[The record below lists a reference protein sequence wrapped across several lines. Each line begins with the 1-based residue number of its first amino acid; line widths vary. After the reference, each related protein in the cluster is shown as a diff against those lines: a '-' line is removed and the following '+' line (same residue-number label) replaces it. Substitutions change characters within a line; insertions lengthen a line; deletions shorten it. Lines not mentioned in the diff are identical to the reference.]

1 MARLLKTPPEVLLR
15 IAEYLPQQ
23 RDCLALSL
31 VSRNLRGVGEQCL
44 YSDVVLRL
52 KRDGA
57 TDNQV
62 EAFYHAIAANK
73 DRRDW
78 VRSLSVI
85 VLGRNF
91 TLRQRKLI
99 SQILRM
105 LPRLVSSTFEYPF
118 ADAFNGN
125 PFNLRPHLNHA
136 TPIVSS
142 LRRFTWINAEI
153 LDVTSFRSFLTY
165 HCNITHI
172 AFNEDRFVVP
182 KIGRDLL
189 PNLESLQAPINTILR
204 MLPRRR
210 IQRVRTTINLRT
222 QPGWQT
228 MKHRELRNIQVL
240 SYAVYGGSKALEL
253 FESLVRQMVNLE
265 FVEVQDE
272 SSIRPSTLRNT
283 KVRFLRVRNVR
294 EEFLVKSF
302 FDRLP
307 SLECID
313 IQSTRL
319 PGRVSQRFHRDC
331 GPPRTVTWG
340 CKPNKEWLHDWRD
353 GVIEI

>member
-1 MARLLKTPPEVLLR
+1 M
-15 IAEYLPQQ
+15 
-23 RDCLALSL
+23 
-31 VSRNLRGVGEQCL
+31 
-44 YSDVVLRL
+44 
-52 KRDGA
+52 
-57 TDNQV
+57 
-62 EAFYHAIAANK
+62 
-73 DRRDW
+73 
-78 VRSLSVI
+78 
-85 VLGRNF
+85 
-91 TLRQRKLI
+91 
-99 SQILRM
+99 RM
-105 LPRLVSSTFEYPF
+105 LPRLVNFTFEYPF

-136 TPIVSS
+136 MPPASS
-142 LRRFTWINAEI
+142 LRRFTWLNAEI
-153 LDVTSFRSFLTY
+153 LDATSFRSFLAY
-165 HCNITHI
+165 HCNITHL

-182 KIGRDLL
+182 KIGRNLL

-210 IQRVRTTINLRT
+210 IQRIRTTINLRT

-228 MKHRELRNIQVL
+228 MKYRELRNIRVL
-240 SYAVYGGSKALEL
+240 SYAVYGGAKALEL

-272 SSIRPSTLRNT
+272 SAIRPSTLRNT

-313 IQSTRL
+313 IQSINL
-319 PGRVSQRFHRDC
+319 PGRVSQRFQRDC
-331 GPPRTVTWG
+331 GPPRTITWG
-340 CKPNKEWLHDWRD
+340 CRPNEEWLHDWRD
-353 GVIEI
+353 GVTEL